1 MANLRNKVVVL
12 TGASSGFG
20 RGAALKFAERGA
32 NLVLAARR
40 KDLLKEVAQQCKRRG
55 AKAIVVETDVSGLD
69 EIERLAE
76 KAISEF
82 ERIDIW
88 VNNAGVA
95 TIGRFDDV
103 PVEEHVQVIA
113 TNLLGTLYGSH
124 YAMKQFREQGSGTL
138 INVGSYLSK
147 GSSPYHASYTASKH
161 GIRGLDT
168 SIRQELEA
176 SGEDEQIHV
185 CTIMPTSMDTPFF
198 QHAAQHTG
206 HRVRPIDPV
215 YDPQLV
221 IDAIIRVAMKP
232 EPEVMVGR
240 SAKMASVLGKFA
252 PMLLE
257 RKMASKTHKN
267 IYTKASREASNE
279 GALFEPTDE
288 GEGIRG
294 GWLDEEGN
302 VQEPEKNGGHW
313 GTIAALAGSAA
324 IVGLALSRRKQIQ
337 EKLAA

>member
-1 MANLRNKVVVL
+1 MPSLRKKIVVI

-40 KDLLKEVAQQCKRRG
+40 KNLLQGVADECKRRG
-55 AKAIVVETDVSGLD
+55 SKAVVVETDVSD
-69 EIERLAE
+69 RQEVEVLA
-76 KAISEF
+76 KRAASEF
-82 ERIDIW
+82 GRIDIW
-88 VNNAGVA
+88 VNNAGVGA
-95 TIGRFDDV
+95 IGPFIDV
-103 PVEEHVQVIA
+103 PIEDHEQVIA

-124 YAMKQFREQGSGTL
+124 EAMKHFLNQGHGTL
-138 INVGSYLSK
+138 INIGSYLSK

-176 SGEDEQIHV
+176 KDLDDRIHV

-206 HRVRPIDPV
+206 HRVRPIEPV
-215 YDPQLV
+215 YDPKLV
-221 IDAIIRVAMKP
+221 IDAIIRVAMDP
-232 EPEVMVGR
+232 EDEVMVGR
-240 SAKMASVLGKFA
+240 SAKFGSIVGKIA
-252 PMLLE
+252 PRLLE

-267 IYTKASREASNE
+267 IYSKASREWPNE
-279 GALFEPTDE
+279 GALFEPSEE
-288 GEGIRG
+288 GEGVRG

-302 VQEPEKNGGHW
+302 VQEPTKKSSVW
-313 GTIAALAGSAA
+313 GTVGAIAGAAA
-324 IVGLALSRRKQIQ
+324 IAGLALSRRKQIQ
-337 EKLAA
+337 DRLAA

>member
-1 MANLRNKVVVL
+1 MSKLRKKVVVL

-20 RGAALKFAERGA
+20 RGAALKFAEHGA
-32 NLVLAARR
+32 RLVLAARR
-40 KDLLKEVAQQCKRRG
+40 KDLLKEVADECKRRG
-55 AKAIVVETDVSGLD
+55 GKTVIVETDVSGR
-69 EIERLAE
+69 EEVEELAQR
-76 KAISEF
+76 ALSEF
-82 ERIDIW
+82 GRIDIW
-88 VNNAGVA
+88 VNNAGVGA
-95 TIGRFDDV
+95 VGPFVEV
-103 PVEEHVQVIA
+103 PIEDHEQVIA

-176 SGEDEQIHV
+176 NALDDRIHV

-206 HRVRPIDPV
+206 HRVRPIEPV

-221 IDAIIRVAMKP
+221 IDAIIRVAMNP
-232 EPEVMVGR
+232 QPEVMVGR
-240 SAKMASVLGKFA
+240 SAKMASFLGKVA
-252 PMLLE
+252 PMVLE
-257 RKMASKTHKN
+257 RKMASKTHRN
-267 IYTKASREASNE
+267 IYTKASREAPNE
-279 GALFEPTDE
+279 GALFEPSDE
-288 GEGIRG
+288 GEGVRG
-294 GWLDEEGN
+294 GWLDEKGN
-302 VQEPEKNGGHW
+302 VREPEKKGGHA
-313 GTIAALAGSAA
+313 GLVAAIAGSAA

-337 EKLAA
+337 DRLAA